1 MKKRISALL
10 MALMLAVGMLS
21 GCDNTSINSSDS
33 GKTKVI
39 LATDTQTQDDSLN
52 NKTQVVDNDDSTNI
66 TTKAQKSNKSANSS
80 KMNQTKA
87 RQQKALSLQKFLNIT
102 EKHM

>member
-33 GKTKVI
+33 GK
-39 LATDTQTQDDSLN
+39 L
-52 NKTQVVDNDDSTNI
+52 
-66 TTKAQKSNKSANSS
+66 
-80 KMNQTKA
+80 
-87 RQQKALSLQKFLNIT
+87 R
-102 EKHM
+102 

>member
-10 MALMLAVGMLS
+10 MVLMLAVGMLS

-52 NKTQVVDNDDSTNI
+52 NKTQVVDNDDSANI
-66 TTKAQKSNKSANSS
+66 TTKAQTLR

-87 RQQKALSLQKFLNIT
+87 RQQKALSLQKFRNIT